1 MTQPPVYVV
10 SEDLHLLVDRWS
22 QARFG
27 RTFYL
32 PYDLIRAELAQI
44 LAFGDHRVLQVGAEE
59 MRAGMAGLLADER
72 RPVISVDPV
81 YWPDEFMLQITRC
94 VDPVTLDGIEGFHSR
109 HGFPHP
115 DEQVSSLVARLHER
129 FNGSS
134 AEVVLVDD
142 VVFSGKVVVEAIRRL
157 AEHGIRVVRVVCGIA
172 VVESPENDPFAMC
185 ADLGATL
192 EAAFA
197 FGTEGTPKAVDEI
210 CERDFFVFSPMCG
223 RSAVSA
229 EANLAFP
236 YIHPFGRAEK
246 WATFG
251 EHSAA
256 VSPRLIDLNV
266 RALAMIEAQLG
277 RDVAFADLDRFPV
290 RVRHPDVEGDSVRLH
305 LLAHLG

>member
-1 MTQPPVYVV
+1 MTEPSVYVV

-27 RTFYL
+27 RVFSL
-32 PYDLIRAELAQI
+32 PYADIRAELAEI
-44 LAFGDHRVLQVGAEE
+44 LAFSDHRVLQVGADE
-59 MRAGMAGLLADER
+59 MFAGMAGLLADER

-81 YWPDEFMLQITRC
+81 YWPDKLMLQITRC
-94 VDPVTLDGIEGFHSR
+94 VDPVTLDGIEGFHPR

-142 VVFSGKVVVEAIRRL
+142 VVFSGKVVVETVRRL

-172 VVESPENDPFAMC
+172 VVESAGNDPFALC
-185 ADLGATL
+185 ANLGVTL
-192 EAAFA
+192 HAAFA
-197 FGTEGTPKAVDEI
+197 FGTEGTPRAVDEI

-229 EANLAFP
+229 EANLGFP
-236 YIHPFGRAEK
+236 YIHPFGHAHK
-246 WATFG
+246 WASFG
-251 EHSAA
+251 EHSVA
-256 VSPRLIDLNV
+256 VSARLIDLNARV
-266 RALAMIEAQLG
+266 LEMIEAQLG
-277 RDVAFADLDRFPV
+277 RDVTFADLDRLPV